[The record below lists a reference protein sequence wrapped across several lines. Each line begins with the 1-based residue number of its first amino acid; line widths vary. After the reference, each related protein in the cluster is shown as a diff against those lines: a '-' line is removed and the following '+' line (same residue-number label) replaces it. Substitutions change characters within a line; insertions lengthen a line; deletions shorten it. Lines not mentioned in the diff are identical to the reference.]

1 MMPVNYKA
9 NDKIYELYDF
19 CIING
24 FKAHRN
30 NDDMMSNYSST
41 VQADKGA
48 VRIWADSFLNKFRL
62 VMSTGATET
71 CSLTDLQ
78 IKGGSLFINGKE
90 FVI

>member
-19 CIING
+19 CMING

-48 VRIWADSFLNKFRL
+48 VRIWADSLWDKFLIET
-62 VMSTGATET
+62 STGASES
-71 CSLTDLQ
+71 CDLSDLQ
-78 IKGGSLFINGKE
+78 IRAGALIINGKE